1 MNKESN
7 RNALPVIKVGLLY
20 KGCGA
25 EEKFDSSSI
34 SSFSSIASIASISRM
49 VFVPRAAKYGPHQS
63 TGHGTLA
70 FVVTL
75 LILF

>member
-7 RNALPVIKVGLLY
+7 RKALPVIKVGLLY

-34 SSFSSIASIASISRM
+34 SSISSIASISRM
-49 VFVPRAAKYGPHQS
+49 VFVPRAAKHGPHQS
-63 TGHGTLA
+63 TGHGALA
-70 FVVTL
+70 FVVAL